1 MLPPSVMVF
10 LHQAVLI
17 SNALEIDGGSTA
29 THSKAVSAWD
39 WMGGRDGAAENTV
52 VYLCLIG

>member
-1 MLPPSVMVF
+1 MGATLCNTLNF
-10 LHQAVLI
+10 
-17 SNALEIDGGSTA
+17 NALEIDGGSTA

-39 WMGGRDGAAENTV
+39 WMAGRDGAAENTV